1 MNAEQIM
8 TPQPVVA
15 TPDVP
20 LQEIA
25 ELMVEYDCGEIPIVD
40 TRETM
45 QPIGVVTDRDITCRV
60 VARGINPLV
69 LTAKDCMSSPCL
81 TIERMTDVG
90 ECCRLMEEHQVRRVL
105 VVNRAGQLC
114 GIISQ
119 ADIAEFA
126 GEQDAMGLVREVS
139 QRSPGASSV
148 DLPPP
153 PK

>member
-8 TPQPVVA
+8 TPQPIVA

-25 ELMVEYDCGEIPIVD
+25 ELMVEYDCGDIPIVD
-40 TRETM
+40 SREAM
-45 QPIGVVTDRDITCRV
+45 RPIGVVTDRDITCRV
-60 VARGINPLV
+60 VAKGLNPLQ
-69 LTAKDCMSSPCL
+69 LAAKDCMSSPCL
-81 TIERMTDVG
+81 TVERAADVA
-90 ECCRLMEEHQVRRVL
+90 ECCRLMEEHQVRRLL

-119 ADIAEFA
+119 GDIAEFA
-126 GEQDAMGLVREVS
+126 GEKDAVELVREVS

-148 DLPPP
+148 DLPAPP
-153 PK
+153 I